1 VSFQSK
7 IILELFGAGL
17 TINFIGFMTFNEW
30 GCFVNSHSYYRLK
43 QTQAYT
49 ESLLWGMRKP
59 RKWWKRERLFV
70 FYL

>member
-49 ESLLWGMRKP
+49 ESLL
-59 RKWWKRERLFV
+59 
-70 FYL
+70 